1 MQVIV
6 LLDPTSQVNNYTP
19 VCDFGQV
26 VSTALQLSPLSVV
39 NGTPTTQSIRN
50 NSQQKVKL

>member
-19 VCDFGQV
+19 FCDFGQV
-26 VSTALQLSPLSVV
+26 VSTALQFSPLSVV